1 MNTHKNARLTPYL
14 RREACLRVRAGVP
27 VAQVAR
33 DLAVS
38 RQTIYAWL
46 KRPDEVETR
55 SSRPHRSPTRI
66 PRRWRRQIQ
75 TRRGQRWSSR
85 RIAQHCGI
93 PLSTVGRELRRLG
106 LGRLPSVD
114 GPRRIVRYE
123 RDRPGE
129 LVHLDVK
136 KLGRIGRVGHRIHGD
151 YTRRARGGGWEFVHV
166 AIDDHTRL
174 AYVEVLPDET
184 AATALGFLT
193 RAVAWYAALGIT
205 VERVLTDIGSCYRGL
220 PFAEGALTLGI
231 AHRFTRPYRPQTNG
245 KAERFI
251 RTLLAEWAYERA
263 YGRSGWRTRALPH
276 YLSFYNTERRHSA
289 LGNNGGAARPLPV
302 NNVLGHYT

>member
-14 RREACLRVRAGVP
+14 RREACRRVGAGARVSD
-27 VAQVAR
+27 VAR
-33 DLAVS
+33 ELSVS
-38 RQTIYAWL
+38 RQTIYTWL
-46 KRPDEVETR
+46 KRPDDVETR
-55 SSRPHRSPTRI
+55 SSKPHHSPTRLL
-66 PRRWRRQIQ
+66 RRYRRQIAK
-75 TRRGQRWSSR
+75 RRGQRWSSR
-85 RIAQHCGI
+85 RIAQYTGL

-136 KLGRIGRVGHRIHGD
+136 KLGRIGVVGHRIHGD

-174 AYVEVLPDET
+174 AYVEVLADET

-205 VERVLTDIGSCYRGL
+205 VERVLTDNGSCYRGL
-220 PFAEGALTLGI
+220 PFAEGAIALGI
-231 AHRFTRPYRPQTNG
+231 SQRFTRPYRPQTNG

-251 RTLLAEWAYERA
+251 RTLLGEWAYERA

-289 LGNNGGAARPLPV
+289 LGDTPPAARLAHF
-302 NNVLGHYT
+302 LSTTC

>member
-14 RREACLRVRAGVP
+14 RREACRRVGAGARVSD
-27 VAQVAR
+27 VAR
-33 DLAVS
+33 ELSVS
-38 RQTIYAWL
+38 RQTIYTWL
-46 KRPDEVETR
+46 KRPDDPETR
-55 SSRPHRSPTRI
+55 SSKPHHSPTRLL
-66 PRRWRRQIQ
+66 RRYRRQIAK
-75 TRRGQRWSSR
+75 RRGQRWSSR
-85 RIAQHCGI
+85 RIAQYTGL

-123 RDRPGE
+123 RDRPGD
-129 LVHLDVK
+129 LVHLDIK
-136 KLGRIGRVGHRIHGD
+136 KLGRIQRVGHRIHGD
-151 YTRRARGGGWEFVHV
+151 RRGKARGQGWEYVHV

-174 AYVEVLPDET
+174 AYAEVLPDET
-184 AATALGFLT
+184 ATTALGFLT

-205 VERVLTDIGSCYRGL
+205 VERVLTDNGSCYRGL
-220 PFAEGALTLGI
+220 PFAEGAIVLGI
-231 AHRFTRPYRPQTNG
+231 SQRFTRPYRPQTNG

-251 RTLLAEWAYERA
+251 RTLLGEWAYERA

-289 LGNNGGAARPLPV
+289 LGDNTPAARLAHF
-302 NNVLGHYT
+302 LSTTC

>member
-14 RREACLRVRAGVP
+14 RQEACRRVRAGAK
-27 VAQVAR
+27 VAHVAR
-33 DLAVS
+33 ELAVS

-46 KRPDEVETR
+46 KRPDDAETR
-55 SSRPHRSPTRI
+55 SSRPHHSPTRI
-66 PRRWRRQIQ
+66 PRRWRRQIRK
-75 TRRGQRWSSR
+75 RRGQRWSGR

-106 LGRLPSVD
+106 LGRVPSVD

-129 LVHLDVK
+129 LVHLDIK
-136 KLGRIGRVGHRIHGD
+136 KLGRISLVGHRIHGD
-151 YTRRARGGGWEFVHV
+151 RRRRTHGRGWEFVHV

-184 AATALGFLT
+184 AQAAAGFLA

-205 VERVLTDIGSCYRGL
+205 VERVLTDNGSCYRAL
-220 PFAEGALTLGI
+220 PFGEQALTLGI
-231 AHRFTRPYRPQTNG
+231 GQRFTRPYRPQTNG

-251 RTLLAEWAYERA
+251 RTLINEWAYNRA
-263 YGRSGWRTRALPH
+263 YARSGWRTRALTH

-289 LGNNGGAARPLPV
+289 LGNQTPAMRLAQFLS
-302 NNVLGHYT
+302 TTC

>member
-14 RREACLRVRAGVP
+14 RREACRRVAARVK

-46 KRPDEVETR
+46 QGPDDVETR
-55 SSRPHRSPTRI
+55 SSRPHRSPTR
-66 PRRWRRQIQ
+66 
-75 TRRGQRWSSR
+75 
-85 RIAQHCGI
+85 
-93 PLSTVGRELRRLG
+93 LKRRL
-106 LGRLPSVD
+106 
-114 GPRRIVRYE
+114 PRVEPPQRIVRYE

-136 KLGRIGRVGHRIHGD
+136 KLGRIGVVDHRIHGD
-151 YTRRARGGGWEFVHV
+151 YTRRARGRGWEYVHV

-174 AYVEVLPDET
+174 SYSEVLPDET
-184 AATALGFLT
+184 ATTALGFLT
-193 RAVAWYAALGIT
+193 RAVAWYAALGIA
-205 VERVLTDIGSCYRGL
+205 VERVLTDNGSCYRGR
-220 PFAEGALTLGI
+220 PFAEGAIALGI
-231 AHRFTRPYRPQTNG
+231 SQRFTRPYRPQTNG
-245 KAERFI
+245 NAERFI
-251 RTLLAEWAYERA
+251 RTLLNEWAYARA

-289 LGNNGGAARPLPV
+289 LGDRTPAARLA
-302 NNVLGHYT
+302 LYLSTTC

>member
-14 RREACLRVRAGVP
+14 RQEACRRVAAGVP

-33 DLAVS
+33 ELAVS
-38 RQTIYAWL
+38 RTTIYTWL
-46 KRPDEVETR
+46 ERPDEPETR

-66 PRRWRRQIQ
+66 PRRWRRQIRK
-75 TRRGQRWSSR
+75 RRGQRWSGR

-93 PLSTVGRELRRLG
+93 PLATVGRELRRLG
-106 LGRLPSVD
+106 LGRLPAVD

-129 LVHLDVK
+129 LVHLDIK

-151 YTRRARGGGWEFVHV
+151 RRRRTHGRGWEFVHV

-184 AATALGFLT
+184 AQAAAEFLA

-205 VERVLTDIGSCYRGL
+205 VERVLTDNGSCYRAL
-220 PFAEGALTLGI
+220 PFGEQALALGI
-231 AHRFTRPYRPQTNG
+231 GQRFTRPYRPQTNG

-251 RTLLAEWAYERA
+251 RTLINEWAYNRA
-263 YGRSGWRTRALPH
+263 YARSGWRTRALAH

-289 LGNNGGAARPLPV
+289 LGNLTPAARLAWY
-302 NNVLGHYT
+302 LSTTC

>member
-14 RREACLRVRAGVP
+14 RREACRRVAARVK

-38 RQTIYAWL
+38 RTTIYAWL
-46 KRPDEVETR
+46 KRPDDVETR
-55 SSRPHRSPTRI
+55 SSRPHRSPTRLK
-66 PRRWRRQIQ
+66 RRLRRQI
-75 TRRGQRWSSR
+75 RRHRRQRWSSR
-85 RIAQHCGI
+85 RIAQALGL

-106 LGRLPSVD
+106 LGQLPRVEP
-114 GPRRIVRYE
+114 PRRIVRYE

-136 KLGRIGRVGHRIHGD
+136 KLGRIQRVGHRIHGD
-151 YTRRARGGGWEFVHV
+151 RRGKARGQGWEYVHV

-174 AYVEVLPDET
+174 AYSEVLPDET
-184 AATALGFLT
+184 ATTALAFLT
-193 RAVAWYAALGIT
+193 RAVAWYAALGIA
-205 VERVLTDIGSCYRGL
+205 VERVLTDNGSCYRGL
-220 PFAEGALTLGI
+220 PFAEGAIALGI
-231 AHRFTRPYRPQTNG
+231 SQRFTRPYRPQTNG

-251 RTLLAEWAYERA
+251 RTLLNEWAYARA
-263 YGRSGWRTRALPH
+263 YGRSGWRTRALRH

-289 LGNNGGAARPLPV
+289 LGDRTPAARLA
-302 NNVLGHYT
+302 LYLSTTC

>member
-14 RREACLRVRAGVP
+14 RREACRRVAARVA

-46 KRPDEVETR
+46 KRADDVETR
-55 SSRPHRSPTRI
+55 SSRPHRSPTRLK
-66 PRRWRRQIQ
+66 RRLRRQI
-75 TRRGQRWSSR
+75 RRHRRQRWSSR
-85 RIAQHCGI
+85 RIAQALGL
-93 PLSTVGRELRRLG
+93 PLSSVGRELRRLG
-106 LGRLPSVD
+106 LGRLPRAEP
-114 GPRRIVRYE
+114 PRRIVRYE

-136 KLGRIGRVGHRIHGD
+136 KLGRIGVVGHRIHGD

-193 RAVAWYAALGIT
+193 RAVAWYAALGIA
-205 VERVLTDIGSCYRGL
+205 VERVLTDNGSCYRGL
-220 PFAEGALTLGI
+220 PFAEGAIALGI
-231 AHRFTRPYRPQTNG
+231 SQRFTRPYRPQTNG

-251 RTLLAEWAYERA
+251 RTLLTEWAYERA

-289 LGNNGGAARPLPV
+289 LGNQTPAARLA
-302 NNVLGHYT
+302 HYLSTTC

>member
-14 RREACLRVRAGVP
+14 RQEACRRVAAGVP

-33 DLAVS
+33 ALAVS

-46 KRPDEVETR
+46 ERPGEPETR
-55 SSRPHRSPTRI
+55 SSRPHHSPTRI
-66 PRRWRRQIQ
+66 PRRWRRQIRK
-75 TRRGQRWSSR
+75 RRGQRWSGR
-85 RIAQHCGI
+85 RIAQYYGI
-93 PLSTVGRELRRLG
+93 PLATVGRELRRLG
-106 LGRLPSVD
+106 LGRLPAVD

-129 LVHLDVK
+129 LVHLDIK
-136 KLGRIGRVGHRIHGD
+136 KLGRIGVVGHRIHGD
-151 YTRRARGGGWEFVHV
+151 RTRRTRGHGWEFVHV

-184 AATALGFLT
+184 ATTAAGFLA

-205 VERVLTDIGSCYRGL
+205 VERILTDNGSCYRAL
-220 PFAEGALTLGI
+220 PFGEQALALGI
-231 AHRFTRPYRPQTNG
+231 GQRFTRPYRPQTNG

-251 RTLLAEWAYERA
+251 RTLITEWAYNRA
-263 YGRSGWRTRALPH
+263 YARSGWRTRALTH

-289 LGNNGGAARPLPV
+289 LGNLTPAMRLAAFLS
-302 NNVLGHYT
+302 TTC